1 MTAYNELTNF
11 DISGKNILIREDLN
25 VPVYN
30 NQIVN
35 DARILAAIP
44 TIKYA
49 LSKLSKIQSE
59 NSDLNSSKPLMHWD
73 AVSSSLG

>member
-49 LSKLSKIQSE
+49 LSNGLKRRISHFEIKRRYF
-59 NSDLNSSKPLMHWD
+59 DK
-73 AVSSSLG
+73 V